1 MNHEHGAYDLER
13 TCGARVMNLSMAP
26 RRRVR
31 SASLAIK
38 NVWDVEPYF
47 GGVNYTVKVVPLT
60 YLTRAAFHSRVLT
73 RVLYDSAVGSLLHQ
87 FLYRLRRPEFFRSLI
102 YRNTQFVE

>member
-13 TCGARVMNLSMAP
+13 TCGARAT
-26 RRRVR
+26 
-31 SASLAIK
+31 
-38 NVWDVEPYF
+38 YF
-47 GGVNYTVKVVPLT
+47 SGVNYTVKVVPLT
-60 YLTRAAFHSRVLT
+60 YLTRAAFHGRVLT
-73 RVLYDSAVGSLLHQ
+73 RVLYDSAVGRLLHQ